1 MKRALITGITGQ
13 DGRYLSEFLTGK
25 GYQVFGMIRGQNNP
39 KAKLVTDENPRLELI
54 EGDLRDLGSLIAALE
69 QVQPDEVYN
78 LAAISFVQLSFRQ
91 PELTAEITGLGVLRM
106 LEAIRVVGGAQNNP
120 IRFYQASSSEM
131 FGKVRDVPQTEATP
145 FHPRSPYG
153 VAKVFGHDLT
163 VNYREAY
170 DIHASS
176 GILFNHE
183 CVPADTPIVVRRND
197 LIDVVPIGEIVPHRT
212 DPGKSKRYTSDGGN
226 YEIWDGSQWSRCTAR
241 TATWHDEEITTIH
254 GRGGV
259 VEATHDHVVFL
270 TDDERP
276 AGEVEAGD
284 QLKLADQPWGSTTT
298 ILTEQEAWLLG
309 ILAAEGY
316 VSPDGKG
323 RITCGDESVL
333 SDAAEIWQQVTGG
346 WSVKSIGAKSAF
358 SDRRTPSLELRGNGA
373 YLRMLRNELYCRDGS
388 KRIPI
393 RVLNAPPVLQI
404 PFLTAYNLGDGL
416 SAGHGVDPFKAFR
429 TSSPTLACGLTYL
442 ARTALGRRVSLS
454 LQPGKLGQRSYL
466 INLNS
471 GLTPGN
477 KGAHLRR
484 PQAEVR
490 SVERRQFSGWMC
502 DVATESGRFAAGV
515 GLVVVHN
522 SPRRGHEFVTRK
534 ITSSLARIKL
544 GLQDTISLGNL
555 ESRRDWGYAGD
566 YVEAMWLML
575 QQDEPDDY
583 VISTGETHSIREFLD
598 VAFHLA
604 GYDSWEPFV
613 THDTRF
619 DRPSEV
625 DLLIGD
631 ASKAKAKL
639 GWEPRVNFEGLV
651 KMMYEADL
659 EEEAREARRDAQ

>member
-13 DGRYLSEFLTGK
+13 DGRYLSEFLTAK

-183 CVPADTPIVVRRND
+183 
-197 LIDVVPIGEIVPHRT
+197 
-212 DPGKSKRYTSDGGN
+212 
-226 YEIWDGSQWSRCTAR
+226 
-241 TATWHDEEITTIH
+241 
-254 GRGGV
+254 
-259 VEATHDHVVFL
+259 
-270 TDDERP
+270 
-276 AGEVEAGD
+276 
-284 QLKLADQPWGSTTT
+284 
-298 ILTEQEAWLLG
+298 
-309 ILAAEGY
+309 
-316 VSPDGKG
+316 
-323 RITCGDESVL
+323 
-333 SDAAEIWQQVTGG
+333 
-346 WSVKSIGAKSAF
+346 
-358 SDRRTPSLELRGNGA
+358 
-373 YLRMLRNELYCRDGS
+373 
-388 KRIPI
+388 
-393 RVLNAPPVLQI
+393 
-404 PFLTAYNLGDGL
+404 
-416 SAGHGVDPFKAFR
+416 
-429 TSSPTLACGLTYL
+429 
-442 ARTALGRRVSLS
+442 
-454 LQPGKLGQRSYL
+454 
-466 INLNS
+466 
-471 GLTPGN
+471 
-477 KGAHLRR
+477 
-484 PQAEVR
+484 
-490 SVERRQFSGWMC
+490 
-502 DVATESGRFAAGV
+502 
-515 GLVVVHN
+515 

-544 GLQDTISLGNL
+544 GLQDMISLGNL